1 MILHK
6 KTLIFTIMLGAFTP
20 SRVATLVRQR
30 AVVFDMAGTLINDH
44 SLVYSALSKTL
55 GGQDMTE
62 FRGLAKKEVIAS
74 CCAPAIQEAK
84 LIEFEDTLASMYE
97 AQPPQLMHHSIRRQ
111 LTTYQDN
118 GIMVGLTTGFS
129 SKQQEELISR
139 LSLHPHI
146 DGYIASDEVE
156 RGRPYPDMLQELMS
170 QFGVLSGSDII
181 KVGDTPIDI
190 VEGRSV
196 GATTVGVTSGGTPE
210 EDLWKAGADYV
221 YSDVTKL
228 PLSLILGDHSNF

>member
-1 MILHK
+1 
-6 KTLIFTIMLGAFTP
+6 
-20 SRVATLVRQR
+20 
-30 AVVFDMAGTLINDH
+30 MAGTIINDR

-55 GGQDMTE
+55 GGLDMTE
-62 FRGLAKKEVIAS
+62 FRGVAKKEVIAS
-74 CCAPAIQEAK
+74 CCCPTLLDAK
-84 LIEFEDTLASMYE
+84 LVEFEDTLAKMYQ
-97 AQPPQLMHHSIRRQ
+97 AQPPELMNLSIRSQ
-111 LTTYQDN
+111 LTMYQDY
-118 GIMVGLTTGFS
+118 GVRVGLTTGYS
-129 SKQQEELISR
+129 AKQQEELMSS
-139 LSLHPHI
+139 LDLHPHV

-156 RGRPYPDMLQELMS
+156 RGRPYPDMLQELMG
-170 QFGVLSGSDII
+170 QFGIISGSDII

-228 PLSLILGDHSNF
+228 PLSLILGDP